1 MRLFAG
7 LSLLL
12 LNSLILYFVLRER
25 DRSRVGLFLIANTIA
40 LILYGT
46 GLVVLEYR
54 RDSPVGTLLPALCAL
69 MVPAGFLLLSATH
82 PEPIS
87 PVWGRR
93 YVILL
98 AYLPAIGLM
107 ALADYRSFPQH
118 PLGYQVN
125 IRGELRDHAWLFVTY
140 VYFLMWLLIAL
151 VSFAKRH
158 AATPPGPLRDLTKH
172 MIGAIFGILVF
183 AALFWFVTREGTR
196 GVLPSPTLLGALLA
210 QVGIFV
216 AIRQGDFQRP
226 FLLSRWL
233 FYTLAAATTFLVVS
247 LVLQLYEIVAQ
258 RPLIPSDNQS
268 YILAIAV
275 ILVLFLATL
284 PTPQAWFDRVFF
296 RRAWEYRKLVLD
308 AQRELRETQE
318 RLRRAERLS
327 MVGELAARIAHEIK
341 NPLGPIKGYT
351 EMLREKIERQENL
364 PQREQMLSHLE
375 VIAEEVAAID
385 RKVHT
390 LLDIA
395 RRPMPERHVLDP
407 NVLAERT
414 ATVLRLE
421 VAATPGATRRVV
433 IDSDLAPNIPEMTAD
448 RTRLEEALLN
458 LGRNALEALEGDG
471 RIILT
476 TREEPGPDG
485 ARGVAFLVEDN
496 GRGLSPQAQERLFTP
511 FFTDKPGGTGLG
523 LAIARSHADEHHGE
537 LTLRNREPR
546 GVRARLWVPL
556 EPPRTGQDSSMP
568 TPAAARIP
576 NVKGPIGPR

>member
-1 MRLFAG
+1 MRLFAAV
-7 LSLLL
+7 SLLL
-12 LNSLILYFVLRER
+12 LNSLVLYFALRER
-25 DRSRVGLFLIANTIA
+25 ERSRVGLFVVVNAVA
-40 LILYGT
+40 LILYGA
-46 GLVVLEYR
+46 GLAVLDFR
-54 RDSPVGTLLPALCAL
+54 RDSPVGTLLPAFCAL
-69 MVPAGFLLLSATH
+69 LVPASCLLLSATH

-87 PVWGRR
+87 PVWSRR
-93 YVILL
+93 YVLLL

-107 ALADYRSFPQH
+107 ALADFRSFPQH
-118 PLGYQVN
+118 PLGYRVDLF
-125 IRGELRDHAWLFVTY
+125 GDLRDRAWLFVTY

-151 VSFAKRH
+151 AAFAKRYRGSV
-158 AATPPGPLRDLTKH
+158 AGPVRDLSKH
-172 MIGAIFGILVF
+172 MIAAIFGTMVF
-183 AALFWFVTREGTR
+183 AVLFWLVTLEDTR

-210 QVGIFV
+210 QVGIFI
-216 AIRQGDFQRP
+216 AIRQGDFERP

-233 FYTLAAATTFLVVS
+233 FYTLAAATAFLVVS

-258 RPLIPSDNQS
+258 RPLIPGDNQA

-275 ILVLFLATL
+275 ILMLFLATL

-296 RRAWEYRKLVLD
+296 RRAWEYRKLVVE

-351 EMLREKIERQENL
+351 QMLREKIERQADL
-364 PQREQMLSHLE
+364 HQRDQMLSHLE
-375 VIAEEVAAID
+375 IIAEEVAAID

-407 NVLAERT
+407 NALAERT
-414 ATVLRLE
+414 ATLLRLE

-433 IDSDLAPNIPEMTAD
+433 IDSELAPWLPEMTAD

-458 LGRNALEALEGDG
+458 LGRNALEALQEDG
-471 RIILT
+471 RIGIS
-476 TREEPGPDG
+476 TREESSPDG
-485 ARGVAFLVEDN
+485 TRGVSFTIRDN
-496 GRGLSPQAQERLFTP
+496 GRGLSPEAEGKLFTP

-523 LAIARSHADEHHGE
+523 LAISLSHAEEHGGT
-537 LTLRNREPR
+537 LTLRNHPSG
-546 GVRARLWVPL
+546 GVEARLWIPL
-556 EPPRTGQDSSMP
+556 EPKPPGEEGPPRAT
-568 TPAAARIP
+568 IP
-576 NVKGPIGPR
+576 NVKGSMRN